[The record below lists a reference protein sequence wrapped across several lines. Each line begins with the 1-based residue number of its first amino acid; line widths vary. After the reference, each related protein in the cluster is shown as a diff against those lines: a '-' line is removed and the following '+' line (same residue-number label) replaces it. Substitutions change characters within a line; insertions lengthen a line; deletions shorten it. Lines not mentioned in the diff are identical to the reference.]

1 MDVETMRTFLSV
13 ARNRSISRAA
23 QELFATQPTVSL
35 RIKRMEAELGFPVFE
50 RSWRGAELT
59 PQGRHVLPTIADH
72 LIRLQTAT
80 AMAQQEGGHSG
91 TSSILDAHAALEQV
105 AVDEWIVGEGI
116 ATLVQSLEEIEGAH
130 LSVTDSARLQ
140 SMVAHGVCSRGIT
153 YATPTPPAWSAERT
167 VLWEEPLAVVRP
179 RDEHPAE
186 QYTTESLREFFA
198 GRRFILMDDPVF
210 TDHAGITG
218 PMLQRIAPAGT
229 TVVDHT
235 SIMAA
240 LCTLPGHATIVP
252 AGLCA
257 RKPAFAQAG
266 LEWSELGPD
275 WALLPVVMIAQA
287 TESTA
292 AGGEIGRAILA
303 WAQEAGQSPTA
314 GPESEPE
321 PA

>member
-1 MDVETMRTFLSV
+1 MRTFLSV

-23 QELFATQPTVSL
+23 QELFATQPTISL
-35 RIKRMEAELGFPVFE
+35 RIKRMEAELGFAVFS

-80 AMAQQEGGHSG
+80 AMAQQDSGHTG
-91 TSSILDAHAALEQV
+91 TSSILDAHAALESV

-116 ATLVQSLEEIEGAH
+116 AALVQALDTIEGVH

-140 SMVAHGVCSRGIT
+140 SMVAHGVCTRGIA
-153 YATPTPPAWSAERT
+153 YATPAPQTWSAQQT
-167 VLWEEPLAVVRP
+167 VLWEEPLAVVHP
-179 RDEHPAE
+179 RGEPLAAP
-186 QYTTESLREFFA
+186 YSRASLRDFFA
-198 GRRFILMDDPVF
+198 HRKFILMDDPVF

-218 PMLQRIAPAGT
+218 PMLETIDPAGT

-257 RKPAFAQAG
+257 RKPAFAQSG
-266 LEWSELGPD
+266 LEWSELDPSWG
-275 WALLPVVMIAQA
+275 LLPVVMIEKAA
-287 TESTA
+287 DPTA
-292 AGGEIGRAILA
+292 AEQQIDRAILA
-303 WAQEAGQSPTA
+303 WAREEGKADA
-314 GPESEPE
+314 
-321 PA
+321 

>member
-1 MDVETMRTFLSV
+1 MRTFLSV

-23 QELFATQPTVSL
+23 QELFATQPTISL
-35 RIKRMEAELGFPVFE
+35 RIKRMEAELGFAVFS

-80 AMAQQEGGHSG
+80 AMAQQDGGHSG
-91 TSSILDAHAALEQV
+91 ASSILDAHAALESV

-116 ATLVQSLEEIEGAH
+116 AALVQALDAIDGVH
-130 LSVTDSARLQ
+130 LAVTDSARLQ
-140 SMVAHGVCSRGIT
+140 SMVAHGVCTRGIT
-153 YATPTPPAWSAERT
+153 YATPAPQVWSARAT
-167 VLWEEPLAVVRP
+167 VLWEEPLAVVHP
-179 RDEHPAE
+179 RGDLPDGPLS
-186 QYTTESLREFFA
+186 TGVLRDFFA
-198 GRRFILMDDPVF
+198 SRKFILMDDPVF

-218 PMLQRIAPAGT
+218 PMLETINPAGT

-266 LEWSELGPD
+266 LEWSELDPSWG
-275 WALLPVVMIAQA
+275 LLPVVMIEN
-287 TESTA
+287 TSEPTA
-292 AGGEIGRAILA
+292 AEQEIDRAIVG
-303 WAQEAGQSPTA
+303 WAREEGR
-314 GPESEPE
+314 GEG
-321 PA
+321 

>member
-23 QELFATQPTVSL
+23 QELFATQPTISL
-35 RIKRMEAELGFPVFE
+35 RIKRMEAELGFAVFS

-80 AMAQQEGGHSG
+80 AMAQQDGGHSG
-91 TSSILDAHAALEQV
+91 TSSILDAHAALESV

-116 ATLVQSLEEIEGAH
+116 AALVQALDVIEGVH
-130 LSVTDSARLQ
+130 LTVTDSARLQ
-140 SMVAHGVCSRGIT
+140 SMVAHGVCTRGIT
-153 YATPTPPAWSAERT
+153 YATPAPQAWSAKET
-167 VLWEEPLAVVRP
+167 VLWEEPLAVVHP
-179 RDEHPAE
+179 RGESLAE
-186 QYTTESLREFFA
+186 PYSTASLREFFA
-198 GRRFILMDDPVF
+198 SRKFILMDDPVF

-218 PMLQRIAPAGT
+218 PMLEAITPAGT

-257 RKPAFAQAG
+257 RKPAFAQDG
-266 LEWSELGPD
+266 VEWSELDPSWG
-275 WALLPVVMIAQA
+275 LLPVVMIGAA
-287 TESTA
+287 AEPTA
-292 AGGEIGRAILA
+292 AEREIDGAVLA
-303 WAQEAGQSPTA
+303 WAREEG
-314 GPESEPE
+314 GI
-321 PA
+321 